1 MFKKIEI
8 SSLKQQHTDIEC
20 AWHML
25 YHWHCASET
34 TVWWPLATTS
44 HVHILNFFIWTVK
57 KKRWTEQNTQTILYW
72 KILFE
77 LFGEKKKRNIFKL
90 AIMHSQHRN
99 YSEIN
104 FMVCTESWKKSYYHN
119 AHLYLATSAGWLGWP
134 KWFQSTCSKWK
145 RRHLEA

>member
-1 MFKKIEI
+1 MCLTHAV
-8 SSLKQQHTDIEC
+8 SLTLRKRDNC
-20 AWHML
+20 M
-25 YHWHCASET
+25 
-34 TVWWPLATTS
+34 VTTS
-44 HVHILNFFIWTVK
+44 DNITCSYFEFLHLNCEKEALNWTKHTNNFVLENFIWIIW
-57 KKRWTEQNTQTILYW
+57 RE
-72 KILFE
+72 
-77 LFGEKKKRNIFKL
+77 KKRNIFKL

-104 FMVCTESWKKSYYHN
+104 FMVCTESWKKKHY